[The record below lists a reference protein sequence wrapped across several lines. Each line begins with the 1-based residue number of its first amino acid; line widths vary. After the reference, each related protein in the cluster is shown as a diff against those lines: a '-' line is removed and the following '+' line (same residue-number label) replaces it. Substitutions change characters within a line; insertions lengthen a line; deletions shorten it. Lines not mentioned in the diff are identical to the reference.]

1 MARDSLAVQAVLSA
15 ATSLSREGKYTE
27 AESMITSFTS
37 GAKALPAALDLLA
50 RIRSQQGRLSDA
62 EALWKHALQL
72 DPDNQDFM
80 AGLMRI
86 ARIQKRSTRKSI
98 GVFLVLGIIGLL
110 VVWLVGIIVNTQ
122 INRFRISLVNE
133 MQTVL
138 KAPSTTSP
146 PKDANFLPTIREES
160 RSAHISIQVP
170 GIIVEPQVDNVLL
183 KFQQGLF
190 QSGAQLTPIAERVLS
205 ELAKNLKPQISG
217 QIIQVIGCSDDRT
230 VRPGGLFSDNTSLRM
245 ARAVAVV
252 DYLRRS
258 EGLEKTSFVVKYPDR
273 FNDPFPNTSE
283 GDRLRNRS
291 VIILI
296 STHGESKE

>member
-1 MARDSLAVQAVLSA
+1 RRRNEPAQLNLMARDSLAVQAVLSA

-27 AESMITSFTS
+27 AESTITSFTT

-122 INRFRISLVNE
+122 
-133 MQTVL
+133 
-138 KAPSTTSP
+138 
-146 PKDANFLPTIREES
+146 
-160 RSAHISIQVP
+160 
-170 GIIVEPQVDNVLL
+170 
-183 KFQQGLF
+183 
-190 QSGAQLTPIAERVLS
+190 
-205 ELAKNLKPQISG
+205 
-217 QIIQVIGCSDDRT
+217 
-230 VRPGGLFSDNTSLRM
+230 
-245 ARAVAVV
+245 
-252 DYLRRS
+252 
-258 EGLEKTSFVVKYPDR
+258 
-273 FNDPFPNTSE
+273 
-283 GDRLRNRS
+283 
-291 VIILI
+291 
-296 STHGESKE
+296 